1 MAGADFQVT
10 SEAGWPLVSPQK
22 VESPSRQWPGA
33 LPIEVNSKRSK
44 TPLDSALSSPLDF
57 NRYDPLKVYIAP
69 RQLEEVES
77 AIFADYRD
85 SGGLRGTIK
94 MGRRR
99 NQGQVGDPLSVRP
112 RAKGRQGAQR
122 KGFVTWSID

>member
-77 AIFADYRD
+77 AICADHRN
-85 SGGLRGTIK
+85 SGVLELFKCQREHRSRSENGFFPVPDVCFRSGFEE
-94 MGRRR
+94 RF
-99 NQGQVGDPLSVRP
+99 
-112 RAKGRQGAQR
+112 GA
-122 KGFVTWSID
+122 